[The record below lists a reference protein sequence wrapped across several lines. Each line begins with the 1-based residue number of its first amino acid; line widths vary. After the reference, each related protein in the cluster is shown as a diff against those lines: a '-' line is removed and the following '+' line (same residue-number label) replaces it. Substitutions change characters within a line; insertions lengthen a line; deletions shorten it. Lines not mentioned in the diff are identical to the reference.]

1 MSISMQYSLSYYPQ
15 TSLKTLLGCGLLSLL
30 LTSGCS
36 QSNDQSS
43 AYADTTTVEQGA
55 EELAASDSADSFSV
69 GTLDT
74 DDSDELVN
82 DSVDLDDNSEETQ
95 KESTPETR
103 LAYALPEVAYEVDE
117 LPEIA
122 TAANNAVWLAGE
134 PVDAA
139 LAIKIQALLNY
150 HHHSVG
156 AVDGSLGRN
165 VAKAMQVFQEKQ
177 GLEPTGVMDSQT
189 WEALTADYNLNSQ
202 PVLVNYQLT
211 KDDVTIPYQPK
222 GQQYE
227 SVTEAVAEKFH
238 MSQGLLTRL
247 NPDTPLE
254 AGNKILV
261 YNPYRPNMTPVVHVV
276 ANKEKNLLLAYD
288 KDEQLV
294 ASYPTTMGSN
304 YRPSP
309 EGEYKVTSRII
320 NPTYNK
326 DFSNKET
333 MLPPG
338 PNNPVG
344 RVWIGINKPSFGIHG
359 SPNPEKISQQKSSG
373 CVRLTNWD
381 VLGLYGT
388 IEEGATVK
396 FE

>member
-1 MSISMQYSLSYYPQ
+1 M
-15 TSLKTLLGCGLLSLL
+15 
-30 LTSGCS
+30 
-36 QSNDQSS
+36 
-43 AYADTTTVEQGA
+43 
-55 EELAASDSADSFSV
+55 AASDSADSFSV
-69 GTLDT
+69 GTLDP
-74 DDSDELVN
+74 DDSHELVN
-82 DSVDLDDNSEETQ
+82 DSVGLDDNSEETQ

-122 TAANNAVWLAGE
+122 TAANSAVWSAGE

-189 WEALTADYNLNSQ
+189 WEALTADYDLHSQ

-238 MSQGLLTRL
+238 MSQGLLDRL

-261 YNPYRPNMTPVVHVV
+261 YNPYRPNMTPVAHVV

>member
-1 MSISMQYSLSYYPQ
+1 MQYSLSYYPQ

-55 EELAASDSADSFSV
+55 EEMAASDSADSFSV

-74 DDSDELVN
+74 DDSHELVN

-122 TAANNAVWLAGE
+122 AAANNAVWLAGE

-189 WEALTADYNLNSQ
+189 WEALTADYDLHSQ

-261 YNPYRPNMTPVVHVV
+261 YNPYRPNMTPVAHVV

>member
-1 MSISMQYSLSYYPQ
+1 MQYSLSYYPQ

-55 EELAASDSADSFSV
+55 EEMAASDSADSFSV

-74 DDSDELVN
+74 DDSHDLVN

-189 WEALTADYNLNSQ
+189 WEALTADYDLHSQ

>member
-1 MSISMQYSLSYYPQ
+1 MQYSLSYYPQ
-15 TSLKTLLGCGLLSLL
+15 TSLKTLLCCGLLSLL

-55 EELAASDSADSFSV
+55 EEMAASDSADSFSV
-69 GTLDT
+69 GTLDS
-74 DDSDELVN
+74 DDSHELVN

-165 VAKAMQVFQEKQ
+165 VAKAMQVFQKKQ

-189 WEALTADYNLNSQ
+189 WEALTADYDLHSQ

-261 YNPYRPNMTPVVHVV
+261 YNPYRPNMTPVAHVV